1 MFVRIIAGKYGSR
14 KIEAP
19 DNSRTHPMG
28 ERVRNAMFNSI
39 GAEIDGKDVLDA
51 FAGTGAIGLEAL
63 SRGARTITF
72 VERDKIALKI
82 LTKILYRCRLRTNR
96 QSLEHQSVIGSR
108 LKATKSMTS
117 FLPIRHT
124 TICSYPQFHN
134 YLLFSN
140 PMGLWYYPI
149 QEEVRCQILKTELL
163 WWTIVVMEMHTLPP
177 SAEVFISTHS
187 NPTDCRVLFYI

>member
-82 LTKILYRCRLRTNR
+82 LTKNIVSLQAEDQSTVIRTSVSNWLETKGDQKYDIIFADPPYHDLQLSTVSQLFALLKPNGLMVLSHTGRGEVPNLENGIVVVDNR
-96 QSLEHQSVIGSR
+96 SYGNAHL
-108 LKATKSMTS
+108 TS
-117 FLPIRHT
+117 FRRGIHLDA
-124 TICSYPQFHN
+124 Q
-134 YLLFSN
+134 
-140 PMGLWYYPI
+140 
-149 QEEVRCQILKTELL
+149 
-163 WWTIVVMEMHTLPP
+163 
-177 SAEVFISTHS
+177 
-187 NPTDCRVLFYI
+187 

>member
-82 LTKILYRCRLRTNR
+82 LTRNIVSLQAEDQSTVVRTSVSNW
-96 QSLEHQSVIGSR
+96 LE
-108 LKATKSMTS
+108 TKGD
-117 FLPIRHT
+117 
-124 TICSYPQFHN
+124 Q
-134 YLLFSN
+134 
-140 PMGLWYYPI
+140 
-149 QEEVRCQILKTELL
+149 K
-163 WWTIVVMEMHTLPP
+163 
-177 SAEVFISTHS
+177 
-187 NPTDCRVLFYI
+187 